1 MHHKFQIMGVFLL
14 HQPYDDNR
22 VRGIISDV
30 YIDLIKLVPYGIE
43 ARKQITVIDF
53 VVSLAV

>member
-1 MHHKFQIMGVFLL
+1 MGVFLL
-14 HQPYDDNR
+14 HHPYDDNR
-22 VRGIISDV
+22 VRGIVSDV
-30 YIDLIKLVPYGIE
+30 YTYLINIVPYGIE

>member
-1 MHHKFQIMGVFLL
+1 MGVFLL

-30 YIDLIKLVPYGIE
+30 YTDLISIVPYGIE